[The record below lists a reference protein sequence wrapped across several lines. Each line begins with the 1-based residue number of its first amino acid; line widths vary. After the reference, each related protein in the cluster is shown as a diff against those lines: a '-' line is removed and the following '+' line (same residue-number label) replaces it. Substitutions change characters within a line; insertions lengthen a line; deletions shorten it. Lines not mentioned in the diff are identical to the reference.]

1 MIRKILLG
9 TAFAAGLVTAAL
21 APASAQVSTTTA
33 AKVPAGTY
41 NVEPYHTRIVF
52 AVSHMG
58 FTTWYGDFTTASG
71 TLTFD
76 PKSPAKSVLNISF
89 PTASVSTTNTKL
101 DGELKSPMWFD
112 AAKYPTITFV
122 SKKITVISHSKG
134 IIEGDLTFHG
144 VTHPVTLIA
153 HFNGGGTNP
162 LDKKYTIGF
171 DATGSLS
178 RADFGVKTYEPLI
191 GDKVELL
198 LSGAFELAQ

>member
-1 MIRKILLG
+1 MIRKFLLG
-9 TAFAAGLVTAAL
+9 AVFGAGLAAAAL
-21 APASAQVSTTTA
+21 APASAQVSTTNA

-52 AVSHMG
+52 SVSHLG
-58 FTTWYGDFTTASG
+58 FTTWYGDFTSTSG

-76 PKSPAKSVLNISF
+76 PKALAKSALSISF

-112 AAKYPTITFV
+112 APTYPTITFK
-122 SKKITVISHSKG
+122 STKIIVLSRSKG
-134 IIEGDLTFHG
+134 VIEGDLTFHG
-144 VTHPVTLIA
+144 VTHPVSLVT
-153 HFNGGGTNP
+153 HFNGGGVNA

-178 RADFGVKTYEPLI
+178 RAAFGVKTYEPLI
-191 GDKVELL
+191 GDKVDLL
-198 LSGAFELAQ
+198 LSGAFELQS

>member
-1 MIRKILLG
+1 MLRTLLLG
-9 TAFAAGLVTAAL
+9 ATFGAGLLAAAL
-21 APASAQVSTTTA
+21 PASAQVATTNSAHVT
-33 AKVPAGTY
+33 AGTY
-41 NVEPYHTRIVF
+41 AVEPYHTRIVF
-52 AVSHMG
+52 SVSHMG

-71 TLTFD
+71 TLAFD

-112 AAKYPTITFV
+112 AAKYPTIAFT
-122 SKKITVISHSKG
+122 STKIVLLGHDRG
-134 IIEGDLTFHG
+134 RIEGNLTFHG

-153 HFNGGGTNP
+153 HFNGAGVNP

-178 RADFGVKTYEPLI
+178 RAAFGVKTYEPLI
-191 GDKVELL
+191 GDKVDML
-198 LSGAFELAQ
+198 LSGAFELQS